1 MLILGSS
8 LERTSV
14 EEGLSHYRAGGCR
27 FWDDDRNPSEDR
39 MTTVND
45 PQRVWILDYSL
56 SIYQAEIDWIKWLEA
71 QIGAA

>member
-1 MLILGSS
+1 MIAT
-8 LERTSV
+8 RRKTV
-14 EEGLSHYRAGGCR
+14 EATLHTVA
-27 FWDDDRNPSEDR
+27 EDR